1 MSENTRVAIVTGASQ
16 GIGQKTAIA
25 LAKAGYSVWAL
36 ARNQEKLEALAAE
49 HRRIKPHV
57 VDLARSEQVEVFCDD
72 ITKHNNP
79 INVLINNAGY
89 SLRGVV
95 EAVPIDQIKSLFEV
109 NVFALLRITQACL
122 SNMRP
127 LRTGIIIN
135 ISSIAGKFVFPGNG
149 PYSATKHALEAFT
162 DALRHELAPLGIRV
176 VSIRPAFIDTGFNA
190 VANQLSGERVPH
202 AAEEYSKLSTIA
214 QDQIGKMWAK
224 LDRLAPEAVADL
236 MMKIINSDNP
246 NASYAIGPTAEEF
259 LAERVKLNDD
269 EWKTY
274 LDKKMGL
281 FNLKL

>member
-1 MSENTRVAIVTGASQ
+1 MTEVNRIAIVTGASQ
-16 GIGQKTAIA
+16 GIGLKTACA
-25 LAKAGYSVWAL
+25 LAERGYRVWAL
-36 ARNQEKLEALAAE
+36 ARNKEKLEALAAE
-49 HRRIKPHV
+49 DQRIIPHI
-57 VDLARSEQVEVFCDD
+57 VDLARADQVEAFCSE
-72 ITKHNNP
+72 ITSQRGP
-79 INVLINNAGY
+79 IDVLINNAGY

-95 EAVPIDQIKSLFEV
+95 EAVPIDHIKSLFEV

-127 LRTGIIIN
+127 RRTGTIIN

-149 PYSATKHALEAFT
+149 PYSATKHAVEAFT
-162 DALRHELAPLGIRV
+162 DAMRHELAPLGIRV

-190 VANQLSGERVPH
+190 VANQLSGERVPP

-236 MMKIINSDNP
+236 IMKIIASECP
-246 NASYAIGPTAEEF
+246 QASYAIGPTAEEF
-259 LAERVKLNDD
+259 LTERVKLNDD
-269 EWKTY
+269 EWKAY

-281 FNLKL
+281 FDLKL